1 MSARSE
7 LPQLL
12 EGRREPWSWGL
23 GPSSGIKHSRM
34 AEGWEGRVWVG
45 MHMRLVEQ
53 TCVNEMKTRE
63 DGAGQ
68 RFPHGS
74 QLPEEE
80 LSPL

>member
-1 MSARSE
+1 
-7 LPQLL
+7 
-12 EGRREPWSWGL
+12 
-23 GPSSGIKHSRM
+23 M

-45 MHMRLVEQ
+45 MHMRLEEE
-53 TCVNEMKTRE
+53 TCLNEMMTRE

-80 LSPL
+80 LRVCCNPDPL

>member
-1 MSARSE
+1 MSASCE
-7 LPQLL
+7 LLQLL
-12 EGRREPWSWGL
+12 EGRRKAWSWGF
-23 GPSSGIKHSRM
+23 GPSSNIKRSRM
-34 AEGWEGRVWVG
+34 AEGWEGRVWVD
-45 MHMRLVEQ
+45 MHMRLVEE